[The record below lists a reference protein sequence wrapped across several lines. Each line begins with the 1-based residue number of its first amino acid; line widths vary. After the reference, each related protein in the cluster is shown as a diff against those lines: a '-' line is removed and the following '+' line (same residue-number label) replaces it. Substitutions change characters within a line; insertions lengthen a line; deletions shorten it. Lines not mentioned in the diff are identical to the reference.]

1 MIQAEDFM
9 RQAREYGFSLFTG
22 VPCSYLNP
30 FVNYTIDAPDLAY
43 IGAANEGD
51 AVAIASGAELAG
63 RRAVVMF
70 QNSGLGNAVN
80 PLTSLNAIFRIPALL
95 IVTWRGQPG
104 GAHDEP
110 QHKLMGKITPEMF
123 DTMRLPWS
131 FFPRDEDEIAPAL
144 EYAVDV
150 MDRTGLPFGLI
161 MEKDSVA
168 PHPLQS
174 RPEPRP
180 QASEATLA
188 RQWAAESAELPSL
201 SEALRIAQ
209 NSARPTDAVITT
221 TGFTGRA
228 LYALEDRP
236 NQLYMVGS
244 MGCASSL
251 GLGLAVSQPLRRVI
265 VIDGDGA
272 ALMRLGA
279 MATIGY
285 ERPSNLIHILLD
297 NERHESTGGQSTV
310 SHSVDLGA
318 IARACGY
325 TRVIS
330 AGSLDQL
337 AGALDQS
344 AEALGQSTERLTFI
358 HVKTRPGKIENLPR
372 PTVTPR
378 QVAGRFRAWLR
389 EVA

>member
-1 MIQAEDFM
+1 MIQAANFM
-9 RQAREYGFSLFTG
+9 RQARKYGFNLFTG
-22 VPCSYLNP
+22 VPCSYLKP
-30 FVNYTIDAPDLAY
+30 FINYAIDAADLAY

-80 PLTSLNAIFRIPALL
+80 PLTSLNAVFRIPALL
-95 IVTWRGQPG
+95 IVTWRGEPG

-110 QHKLMGKITPEMF
+110 QHELMGQITLEMF
-123 DTMRLPWS
+123 ETMRLPWAI
-131 FFPRDEDEIAPAL
+131 FPRDEDGIAPAL
-144 EYAVDV
+144 KQAVAV

-174 RPEPRP
+174 RPETRP
-180 QASEATLA
+180 PARDASPEP
-188 RQWAAESAELPSL
+188 QWPVELAELPSR
-201 SEALRIAQ
+201 SEALRVAQ
-209 NSARPTDAVITT
+209 NRARPNDAVIAT
-221 TGFTGRA
+221 TGYTGRA
-228 LYALEDRP
+228 LYALGDRP

-251 GLGLAVSQPLRRVI
+251 GMGLAVAQPQRRVI

-285 ERPSNLIHILLD
+285 ERPPNLIHILLD
-297 NERHESTGGQSTV
+297 NEMHESTGGQSTV

-318 IARACGY
+318 IARGCGY
-325 TRVIS
+325 PRVIR
-330 AGSLDQL
+330 AGTPNQL
-337 AGALDQS
+337 AEALDQ
-344 AEALGQSTERLTFI
+344 AGERLTFV
-358 HVKTRPGKIENLPR
+358 HVKTRPGEAANPPR
-372 PTVTPR
+372 PTATPR
-378 QVAGRFRAWLR
+378 QVAERFRAWLR
-389 EVA
+389 EEP